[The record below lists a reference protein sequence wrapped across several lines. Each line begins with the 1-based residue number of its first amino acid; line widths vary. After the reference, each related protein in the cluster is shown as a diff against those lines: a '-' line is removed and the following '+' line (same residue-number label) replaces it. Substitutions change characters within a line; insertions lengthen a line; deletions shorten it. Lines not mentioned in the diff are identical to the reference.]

1 MNAHDIAQGMLWYL
15 VFLFSLTCH
24 EAAHAV
30 SALRGG
36 DPTAARGGQASLN
49 PIPHVQRERMGTVV
63 VPLLSYFL
71 GGFMIGWASAPLD
84 PRWRDRHPH
93 RAAWVALAGP
103 AANFL
108 IAAVAAGA
116 MILGLKSGAFALPDR
131 EMLSVSHL
139 VVTASGEPTGLTS
152 MLSIAYVLNLLLG
165 VFNLLPVPPLDGATA
180 IGLALSKEQARRT
193 TRWLHQGTASM
204 FGILIAWVLI
214 DYLFPPILRTTL
226 DWILAGGCRGQRP
239 SQAPR
244 A

>member
-24 EAAHAV
+24 EAAHAI

-36 DPTAARGGQASLN
+36 DATAARGGQASLN
-49 PIPHVQRERMGTVV
+49 PIPHVRRERMGTVV
-63 VPLLSYFL
+63 VPILSYAL

-84 PRWRDRHPH
+84 PHWRDRYPH

-103 AANFL
+103 AANFA
-108 IAAVAAGA
+108 IAGVTAGV
-116 MILGLKSGAFALPDR
+116 MVLGLMGGIFTLPDPGQ
-131 EMLSVSHL
+131 LSVSQL
-139 VVTASGEPTGLTS
+139 VVTATGESSGFTS

-180 IGLALSKEQARRT
+180 IGLFLSNDKAREV

-204 FGILIAWVLI
+204 FGILIAWYLVDL
-214 DYLFPPILRTTL
+214 LFPPILRVTL
-226 DWILAGGCRGQRP
+226 DWILAAG
-239 SQAPR
+239 
-244 A
+244 